1 MYTYIRTEW
10 VYNWKLVCHDCSV
23 GFKEPSDLTT
33 TSFIQSLI
41 IHSTIFHSFVS
52 IHFTFYC
59 PIAQWWVGIVKA
71 AHFMLS
77 QCFETFYD
85 FLFLMKYLMFYLL
98 APRSPPCLRLA
109 VWLSVCLPALVTAN
123 FPTTTDTTLSTH
135 SNDDFISV
143 ISIARLFKA

>member
-1 MYTYIRTEW
+1 M
-10 VYNWKLVCHDCSV
+10 CHDCSV

-33 TSFIQSLI
+33 TSFIQSLF

-77 QCFETFYD
+77 RCFELFYD
-85 FLFLMKYLMFYLL
+85 FPFLMKYLMFYLL
-98 APRSPPCLRLA
+98 TPRPPPCLRLA
-109 VWLSVCLPALVTAN
+109 GCLSAFVTAN
-123 FPTTTDTTLSTH
+123 FPTTTVTTLSTH
-135 SNDDFISV
+135 SNDDFISA